1 MTGGPLSFAL
11 SIVSITI
18 LIKTQEV
25 EVLYPMPTTMTT
37 APGITG
43 PVIVQTKTTNMST
56 LKAVTTALMMNILT
70 MRRKNA
76 CHVDMKASV
85 LHLRL
90 HL

>member
-1 MTGGPLSFAL
+1 M
-11 SIVSITI
+11 SITI

-56 LKAVTTALMMNILT
+56 LKVIEAMLFQTT
-70 MRRKNA
+70 KQ
-76 CHVDMKASV
+76 
-85 LHLRL
+85 
-90 HL
+90 